1 MSEKGSVALETGPIP
16 HGRFKRASMATAKSV
31 LRSSGT
37 TPRPSRMRRSG
48 VRAWP
53 QRNASSGCT
62 SGGPHDPR
70 RSGPARP
77 HHSVR

>member
-1 MSEKGSVALETGPIP
+1 MSALIQQ
-16 HGRFKRASMATAKSV
+16 GRFKRASMATAKSV
-31 LRSSGT
+31 LRILRHDAT
-37 TPRPSRMRRSG
+37 AFAVRRSG

-53 QRNASSGCT
+53 QRNASSDCACE
-62 SGGPHDPR
+62 GPHEPR